1 MFDQTF
7 VDRLA
12 HSLAP
17 RVAQLL
23 KENMSLGN
31 GKIEIR
37 YMNIEQCSTYIGRST
52 TAVYRLVA
60 RREIPFIRNGRTLR
74 FDRVAIDAWQ
84 KEGAL

>member
-1 MFDQTF
+1 MFDQHF

-17 RVAQLL
+17 RVAQIL
-23 KENMSLGN
+23 KENIRV
-31 GKIEIR
+31 KAEIEVR
-37 YMNIEQCSTYIGRST
+37 YMNIEQCSIYIGRSI
-52 TAVYRLVA
+52 TAIYRLVA

-84 KEGAL
+84 KEGAS